1 MNRGPGKVTLMKHM
15 AWIAIGAALLLGVS
29 GAAAQSLGD
38 VARSNRKG
46 KLQQTSAAATHHFDN
61 DNLPKTDHLSVVGPA
76 GAANGQT
83 GDANVQAAADPS
95 TANSGSAD
103 AKPAK
108 DPKAEQAERDKANAD
123 WQKKLEEQKAK
134 IAALSH
140 ELEITQ
146 REYRLKAVAMY
157 SDAGNRLRNSAEW
170 DKEDRDYKQQI
181 DDKQKAVDAA
191 KQRLDEMMEQARKAG
206 VPSSMRE

>member
-1 MNRGPGKVTLMKHM
+1 MKHM
-15 AWIAIGAALLLGVS
+15 AWIAIGAALLLGVG

-46 KLQQTSAAATHHFDN
+46 KLQQTSASSTHYFDN
-61 DNLPKTDHLSVVGPA
+61 DNLPKNDHLSVVGQ
-76 GAANGQT
+76 GSDANGQAT
-83 GDANVQAAADPS
+83 GANSQAADQSNASPVP
-95 TANSGSAD
+95 AD

-108 DPKAEQAERDKANAD
+108 DTKAEQAERDRVNEE
-123 WQKKLEEQKAK
+123 WQKKLDDQKAK

-140 ELEITQ
+140 ELELTQ

-157 SDAGNRLRNSAEW
+157 SDAGNRMRNSAQW

-181 DDKQKAVDAA
+181 EDKQKAVDAA
-191 KQRLDEMMEQARKAG
+191 KQGLDDLMEQARKAG
-206 VPSSMRE
+206 VPSKMRE